1 MSKRNFA
8 ELIESD
14 EKQQQSQEREDLTIE
29 KLNNWIDEYNQFKR
43 ENPNVTIS
51 TRKEFEIPR
60 ETTSRKKTEQ
70 HIPEGL
76 IREFRYI
83 QDQIYENEEYNH
95 HLFLGQRQY
104 YNYQQFLKESNNS
117 SIKDR
122 TKITRY

>member
-43 ENPNVTIS
+43 ENPNVIIS

-60 ETTSRKKTEQ
+60 ETRTIYTRRIDSR
-70 HIPEGL
+70 I
-76 IREFRYI
+76 
-83 QDQIYENEEYNH
+83 
-95 HLFLGQRQY
+95 
-104 YNYQQFLKESNNS
+104 
-117 SIKDR
+117 
-122 TKITRY
+122 